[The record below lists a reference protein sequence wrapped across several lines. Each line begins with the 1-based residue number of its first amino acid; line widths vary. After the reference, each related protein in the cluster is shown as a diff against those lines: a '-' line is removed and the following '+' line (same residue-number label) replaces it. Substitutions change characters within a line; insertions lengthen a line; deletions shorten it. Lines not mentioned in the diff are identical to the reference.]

1 MHTTLDF
8 NTDFSQSSWDVS
20 RRTRKTSIQIIYD
33 ETKATNVAQFN
44 WKPGDRAHNG
54 FRAELSDATL
64 PPSNKNI
71 YYRYGLFIPQDF
83 NIHDGGYV
91 LITQWH
97 TPGSSQKPPLALRL
111 RHTNRLD
118 VTLNH
123 KDTGADL
130 SAHGSGQIIFAQIH
144 DLNRGMWNDFE
155 YLIRWSG
162 DESGA
167 IQMRIND
174 DEIAQYSGKTNYS
187 DQTTAP
193 YFKYGIYPP
202 EGNDFELNLLSGPFT
217 MIIEPDRDYIISRGF
232 NPEL

>member
-8 NTDFSQSSWDVS
+8 NQDFDRSSWDVS
-20 RRTRKTSIQIIYD
+20 RRTRETSIQIIYD
-33 ETKATNVAQFN
+33 ETKAANVASFN
-44 WKPGDRAHNG
+44 WQPGDRAHNG

-64 PPSNKNI
+64 PPSDKNI
-71 YYRYGLFIPQDF
+71 YYRYGLFIPQNF

-118 VTLNH
+118 ITLNH
-123 KDTGADL
+123 KDSGTDL
-130 SAHGSGQIIFAQIH
+130 TAHGSGQIILAQV
-144 DLNRGMWNDFE
+144 DNLDRGIWNDFE

-162 DESGA
+162 DNKGA
-167 IQMRIND
+167 IQIRINQED
-174 DEIAQYSGKTNYS
+174 IAQYRGKTNYS

-202 EGNDFELNLLSGPFT
+202 EGNDFELNLQSSSYT
-217 MIIEPDRDYIISRGF
+217 RIIEPEHDLLISRGF